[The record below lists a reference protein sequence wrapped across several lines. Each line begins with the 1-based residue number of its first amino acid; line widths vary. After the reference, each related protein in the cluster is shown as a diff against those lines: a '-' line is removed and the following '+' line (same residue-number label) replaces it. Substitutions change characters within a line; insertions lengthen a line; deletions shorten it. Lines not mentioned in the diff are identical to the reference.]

1 MRTAIIYFSKTG
13 HSKKIAKAVSEALH
27 IQAEDI
33 RTNPK
38 LSDIDLLFV
47 AGGIYA
53 GKSNPAMI
61 RYVSGIDRS
70 MAKRAALL
78 TSCAGKETRQDMVRE
93 ALQKN
98 GIEVAA
104 EEFMCRGS
112 FLFMGRGHPDQAEVD
127 AAIAYARRMIG

>member
-1 MRTAIIYFSKTG
+1 MKTAIIYFSKTG

-61 RYVSGIDRS
+61 
-70 MAKRAALL
+70 
-78 TSCAGKETRQDMVRE
+78 
-93 ALQKN
+93 
-98 GIEVAA
+98 
-104 EEFMCRGS
+104 
-112 FLFMGRGHPDQAEVD
+112 
-127 AAIAYARRMIG
+127 